1 MTGLWIGLGLLAL
14 FIALIPVLPI
24 GLLVI
29 YGQNGFSLFALV
41 GFIKIPLDFDKS
53 EENAEKKTEKDP
65 KLKNDLKKL
74 TSRAKS
80 AITEKDGGNLSE
92 FLPLLDAVIK
102 LLGDL
107 RKKIIVKSIE
117 LNLVLGG
124 DDACNLALNYGRAW
138 AAVGN
143 IMPLLERVFRIKKRN
158 IQVNCDFTALST
170 KIYTRLRITITLWRL
185 ISLLAKYGVPVYREY
200 QKIINN
206 NEGGA
211 EE

>member
-1 MTGLWIGLGLLAL
+1 MTGLWIGLGLLAIL
-14 FIALIPVLPI
+14 IALIPVLPI
-24 GLLVI
+24 GLMVI
-29 YGQNGFSLFALV
+29 YGKDGFRVFALV
-41 GFIKIPLDFDKS
+41 GFIKIPLDFDKK
-53 EENAEKKTEKDP
+53 EEKAEKKSDKDP
-65 KLKNDLKKL
+65 KLKSDLKKL
-74 TSRAKS
+74 SSRAKS
-80 AITEKDGGNLSE
+80 AITEKDGGKLSE
-92 FLPLLDAVIK
+92 FLPLLDAVLK

-107 RKKIIVKSIE
+107 RKKITVKSME
-117 LNLVLGG
+117 LNLILGG

-143 IMPLLERVFRIKKRN
+143 IIPLLEQVFRIKKRN

-185 ISLLAKYGVPVYREY
+185 VSLLTKYGMPVYREY

-211 EE
+211 EL